1 MSSPST
7 LKFREDLEVVEVKHT
22 PQFFFFREGWED
34 GRVRKVGV
42 GGWGSKEGWGG
53 SMGEEE
59 RLGWEVR
66 NGVTPPLQIL
76 SS

>member
-34 GRVRKVGV
+34 GGVR
-42 GGWGSKEGWGG
+42 
-53 SMGEEE
+53 
-59 RLGWEVR
+59 RLGWEDGGGRKVGMGGEKLGGAPFT
-66 NGVTPPLQIL
+66 NSV
-76 SS
+76 